1 MTVYGAAA
9 RFAFVFGAS
18 WTSWGE
24 FQHVC
29 RCTFASLAELT
40 LLIVIVVTVVPAV
53 LLMVLGLVPE
63 APTELCREHNSRISL
78 WK

>member
-1 MTVYGAAA
+1 MAVYEAAVH
-9 RFAFVFGAS
+9 FAFVFGAS
-18 WTSWGE
+18 WMSWRVL
-24 FQHVC
+24 QHVC
-29 RCTFASLAELT
+29 RCKFASLAELT

-63 APTELCREHNSRISL
+63 APTELCQEHNSRISL

>member
-1 MTVYGAAA
+1 MTVYEAAA
-9 RFAFVFGAS
+9 HFAFVLGAS
-18 WTSWGE
+18 RMSWRV

-53 LLMVLGLVPE
+53 LLMVLVLVPE
-63 APTELCREHNSRISL
+63 APTELYQEHNSRISL